1 MEQSD
6 NVPILIIGGGPSG
19 LTLGYMLAQLGGT
32 HTLSFR
38 YSNAI
43 CTRTNNDNTVPS
55 LIIERY
61 PTRLDAPKAHALS
74 PRSLELCR
82 QFGLDVNEIRRLGTN
97 RHDGHWVN
105 FITSLNGKLVGR
117 LPYERMDKE
126 VLEATPTVCW
136 RDILY
141 VSTSRCW
148 LINAWLDDP

>member
-6 NVPILIIGGGPSG
+6 NVPILVVGGGPSG

-32 HTLSFR
+32 RILLPFR
-38 YSNAI
+38 YSNSI
-43 CTRTNNDNTVPS
+43 CARTNHHTTVPS

-97 RHDGHWVN
+97 RQDGHWVN

-117 LPYERMDKE
+117 LPYERMDKA
-126 VLEATPTVCW
+126 VLEATPTVC
-136 RDILY
+136 
-141 VSTSRCW
+141 
-148 LINAWLDDP
+148 